1 MGTRMV
7 RLTVLF
13 EPPFWI
19 GLCEREEDG
28 QYAVCRI
35 VFGAEPRE
43 QEVYAFVLANWHRL
57 RFSPALAAETTA
69 ERHPIPSAC
78 SGRSAA
84 RSHPPASAQGTA
96 GARAPARAGQGYAP
110 GADPCRAG
118 A

>member
-28 QYAVCRI
+28 QYAVRRI

-43 QEVYAFVLANWHRL
+43 Q
-57 RFSPALAAETTA
+57 
-69 ERHPIPSAC
+69 
-78 SGRSAA
+78 GKAA
-84 RSHPPASAQGTA
+84 RRVQTRTTGWTVKSIYALLSA
-96 GARAPARAGQGYAP
+96 RR
-110 GADPCRAG
+110 
-118 A
+118 

>member
-43 QEVYAFVLANWHRL
+43 QARQFQLRQTKRKEKHRG
-57 RFSPALAAETTA
+57 
-69 ERHPIPSAC
+69 H
-78 SGRSAA
+78 
-84 RSHPPASAQGTA
+84 
-96 GARAPARAGQGYAP
+96 
-110 GADPCRAG
+110 
-118 A
+118 

>member
-69 ERHPIPSAC
+69 ERHRNPK
-78 SGRSAA
+78 RVQQA
-84 RSHPPASAQGTA
+84 RQFQLRQTKRKEKHRGH
-96 GARAPARAGQGYAP
+96 
-110 GADPCRAG
+110 
-118 A
+118 